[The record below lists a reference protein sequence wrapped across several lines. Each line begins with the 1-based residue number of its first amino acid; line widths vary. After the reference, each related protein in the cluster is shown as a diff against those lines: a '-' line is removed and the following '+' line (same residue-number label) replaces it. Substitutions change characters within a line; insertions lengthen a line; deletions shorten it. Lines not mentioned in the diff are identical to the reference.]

1 MTTIKNL
8 TGTKAV
14 NISTDATGTVNAMYV
29 DVYNGQEQVIESK
42 QYKRK
47 STAVKWAN
55 KMLGLQQPKGCEKS
69 HPIKQLKL

>member
-14 NISTDATGTVNAMYV
+14 NISTDATGLVNAMYV
-29 DVYNGQEQVIESK
+29 DVYNGQEQVLMSK

-47 STAVKWAN
+47 STAIKWAN
-55 KMLGLQQPKGCEKS
+55 KMLGL
-69 HPIKQLKL
+69 

>member
-14 NISTDATGTVNAMYV
+14 TISTDATGLVNAMYV
-29 DVYNGQEQVIESK
+29 DVYNGQEQVLMSK

-47 STAVKWAN
+47 STAIKWAN
-55 KMLGLQQPKGCEKS
+55 KMLGL
-69 HPIKQLKL
+69 

>member
-8 TGTKAV
+8 KGTKAV

-29 DVYNGQEQVIESK
+29 YIYNQQEQVIESK

-55 KMLGLQQPKGCEKS
+55 KMLGLEQSMIEVYISK
-69 HPIKQLKL
+69 